1 MFTPWERKDA
11 WQTSDKVCCERE
23 IHGRY
28 MSLNRKEK
36 NKLQLFSA
44 FNSHL
49 RTSWSYQAPVSLT
62 ANAIYD
68 PSDKCTSTYNFKN
81 LWLFFPCLKS
91 QSYSTQQAH
100 THTLLYQASHF
111 KLTVIDRS
119 TMHLTLDSLQSHRPQ
134 HRTQHSLQANC
145 SPLLVISELQSLPHK
160 AKKQIWTK

>member
-1 MFTPWERKDA
+1 MFTPWERKDT

-36 NKLQLFSA
+36 NKLQLCSA
-44 FNSHL
+44 FTSHL

-62 ANAIYD
+62 PNAIYD
-68 PSDKCTSTYNFKN
+68 PSDKRTSTYNFKN

-111 KLTVIDRS
+111 KLTVIDKS
-119 TMHLTLDSLQSHRPQ
+119 TMHLLLTHHRVIG
-134 HRTQHSLQANC
+134 HSTETQHALQANC

-160 AKKQIWTK
+160 AKKQIWT